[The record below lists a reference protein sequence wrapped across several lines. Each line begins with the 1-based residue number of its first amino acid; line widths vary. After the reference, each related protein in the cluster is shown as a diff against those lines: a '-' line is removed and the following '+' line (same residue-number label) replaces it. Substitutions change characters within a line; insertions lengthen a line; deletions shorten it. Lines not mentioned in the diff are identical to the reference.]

1 MIWMIGML
9 FAGFLLAIGTIA
21 AYAFMRAVNT
31 PSSSVGSVVSFGKE
45 WIRQVKEEVNR
56 DDSNPVTVP
65 PTTKDDHIKRMV
77 EGEWEE

>member
-1 MIWMIGML
+1 MIL
-9 FAGFLLAIGTIA
+9 TGFLFAIGTIA
-21 AYAFMRAVNT
+21 AYAFMKSMNN
-31 PSSSVGSVVSFGKE
+31 SESSVGGVVAFGKE

-65 PTTKDDHIKRMV
+65 PTTKDDRIKRMV